1 MTLAELL
8 AMLRE
13 AILNDRSDRVSGGAD
28 FLWSDTTL
36 ITYINE
42 AQRRFAVRGLIL
54 RDAST
59 PEVTRITLVSGQAE
73 YVLHES
79 VLAVM
84 SVRSAVSGADLT
96 RLGHPVLAAYRA
108 PTSTWVD
115 PAGYTTLQPGT
126 SLAYLT
132 DEGLSDVD
140 TDSLSQI
147 VLRVYPTPGANQAG
161 QVLRMRVVRKPIE
174 RLSAANMNAKPELPE
189 DHHIELLDWAAYLA
203 LRIVDNDAG
212 SPKRAAEFAAAFEN
226 HVTEARKTAMRKLFA
241 PTGWGFGRG
250 GFVWS
255 ND

>member
-8 AMLRE
+8 TLLRE
-13 AILNDRSDRVSGGAD
+13 SILNDRSDRVEGAPD
-28 FLWSDTTL
+28 FLWSDTSL

-42 AQRRFAVRGLIL
+42 AQRRFAVRSLIL
-54 RDAST
+54 RDATT
-59 PEVTRITLVSGQAE
+59 PEVTRIALVPGQSE

-79 VLAVM
+79 ILAVM
-84 SVRSAVSGADLT
+84 SVRSAINATDLT

-108 PTSTWVD
+108 PTSTWMD
-115 PAGYTTLQPGT
+115 PSGYAALQPGT

-132 DEGLSDVD
+132 DEGLSDAD

-147 VLRVYPTPGANQAG
+147 VLRVYPTPSAAQDGDI
-161 QVLRMRVVRKPIE
+161 LRMRVVRKPIE
-174 RLSAANMNAKPELPE
+174 QLSAANMNAKPELPE
-189 DHHIELLDWAAYLA
+189 DHHIEMLDWAAYLA

-250 GFVWS
+250 GWAWR